1 MSYFYV
7 VTAWLISSILWGG
20 LGVAIGPGIMML
32 IVGLIVGGCGCLYSL
47 GEKIFGYQ
55 LKLAWAGLIIFTASL
70 TVTLLVLPSLALTTP
85 GYIFM
90 ALFLLIPSY
99 LVIFILKK
107 LHV

>member
-1 MSYFYV
+1 VRYFYEV
-7 VTAWLISSILWGG
+7 LTWFVASALWGAA
-20 LGVAIGPGIMML
+20 GVAIGPGIIML
-32 IVGLIVGGCGCLYSL
+32 VIGLIVGGCGCLYSL